1 MCLAIPGKVISI
13 DGNTAMVDYGGV
25 RKKASLLVLP
35 DVKVG
40 DMIMVHAGFAIAK
53 VSEQEAQETIDA
65 LEMLDEAIAQDR
77 KNI

>member
-40 DMIMVHAGFAIAK
+40 DMIIVHAGFAIAK
-53 VSEQEAQETIDA
+53 VSEQEARETIDA
-65 LEMLDEAIAQDR
+65 FEMLDKAIAQDR
-77 KNI
+77 ENI

>member
-40 DMIMVHAGFAIAK
+40 DMIMVRAGFAIAK
-53 VSEQEAQETIDA
+53 VSEQEARETIDA
-65 LEMLDEAIAQDR
+65 FEMLDEAIAQDR
-77 KNI
+77 ENI

>member
-65 LEMLDEAIAQDR
+65 FEMLDEAIAQDR

>member
-1 MCLAIPGKVISI
+1 
-13 DGNTAMVDYGGV
+13 
-25 RKKASLLVLP
+25 LVLP

-65 LEMLDEAIAQDR
+65 FEMLDEAIAQDR
-77 KNI
+77 ENI

>member
-65 LEMLDEAIAQDR
+65 FEMLDEAIAQDR
-77 KNI
+77 ENI

>member
-65 LEMLDEAIAQDR
+65 FEMLDKAIAQDR

>member
-13 DGNTAMVDYGGV
+13 EGNTAMVDYGGV

-65 LEMLDEAIAQDR
+65 FEMLDKAIAQDR
-77 KNI
+77 ENI